1 MERHAQELED
11 ALVGLQESLAGR
23 EMELQRCRLQVA
35 DANRQKE
42 EAKRKF
48 EMGQSILA
56 AVTEERDRLKVL
68 EQVVL
73 KLFAW
78 LSIPYVFC

>member
-1 MERHAQELED
+1 
-11 ALVGLQESLAGR
+11 
-23 EMELQRCRLQVA
+23 MELQRCRQQVV

-42 EAKRKF
+42 EAKHKF

-68 EQVVL
+68 EQVVYF
-73 KLFAW
+73 K
-78 LSIPYVFC
+78 